1 MFEYIKDY
9 KLQFSGALTP
19 RRTTKRILLH
29 HTSGGDAE
37 TVAGIHAYHLSKGH
51 KGIDYNICVERDGS
65 VAWGRG
71 LTYCGGSVNNSA
83 AGTRCMNDDS
93 VAIAALGDFE
103 HNSMPDIQKEA
114 LKRVARDVARY
125 YGLVEVKGHNEVA
138 GRGYTDC
145 PGRYFP
151 LDEVRSY
158 AAGSREEEK
167 TQAAEPGVNVPE
179 LKRNLRLASPLMRG
193 GDVQAAQGRL
203 AYHKAQPGSI
213 DGIYGEKTRAAAIRF
228 QKARIAEGYDLGTD
242 GADGVV
248 GPKTWAILWQG

>member
-9 KLQFSGALTP
+9 HLQFNGALTP
-19 RRTTKRILLH
+19 RRATKRILLH

-83 AGTRCMNDDS
+83 ALTRGMNDDS

-103 HNSMPDIQKEA
+103 HNHMSKAQADA
-114 LKRVARDVARY
+114 LFRVTRDVAQY
-125 YGLVEVKGHNEVA
+125 YGLAEIKGHSEVA
-138 GRGYTDC
+138 GRSYTDC

-158 AAGSREEEK
+158 ATGGLEEEK
-167 TQAAEPGVNVPE
+167 GQAAEPEADVPK
-179 LKRNLRLASPLMRG
+179 LARNLKLASPLMRG
-193 GDVQAAQGRL
+193 GDVQAAQERL
-203 AYHKAQPGSI
+203 AYHKAQPGNI
-213 DGIYGEKTRAAAIRF
+213 DGIYGEKTRAAVIRF
-228 QKARIAEGYDLGTD
+228 QKARIAEGYDLGTT